1 MPHQAIATPN
11 APAAVGPY
19 SPAIIC
25 EIDRLVFASGQIAID
40 PATNQI
46 IAGGIVDQTH
56 RVLKNLKA
64 VLEAAG
70 SGMDRVLKTTV
81 FLKDMNQFAAMNEIY
96 GEYFPG
102 VKPARSTVEVS
113 RLPKDVLVE
122 IEAIAAL

>member
-1 MPHQAIATPN
+1 MSHQATITSA

-19 SPAIIC
+19 SPAVKCDIQ
-25 EIDRLVFASGQIAID
+25 RLVFVSGQVAID
-40 PATNQI
+40 PATNQVI
-46 IAGGIVDQTH
+46 DGGISDQTH

-64 VLEAAG
+64 LLEASG

-81 FLKDMNQFAAMNEIY
+81 FLKDMNQFGVMNEIY
-96 GEYFPG
+96 AHYFPG

-122 IEAIAAL
+122 IEAIATF